1 MASIVVGAGVVTIW
15 QVSSGGPWG
24 IFDMAIATVPG
35 FTAAIPAGIAATL
48 LTSAP
53 SAEITEQFDRVN
65 PDAQPA

>member
-1 MASIVVGAGVVTIW
+1 MAV
-15 QVSSGGPWG
+15 
-24 IFDMAIATVPG
+24 ATAPG

-65 PDAQPA
+65 ADAQPA